1 MCGRR
6 AGRLRGRG
14 FLKFSGFGLI
24 PWRWRNERGGFFTVG
39 GVCLGFC
46 RGDQSGAFFGGADL
60 EAGAMIEKHYSPTE
74 LAKILGISRAGMH
87 LRLHDGTF
95 GHVRLGDRVLIPE
108 SEVQRVLDQC
118 RIEGAHARPA
128 RPAHRRNLFAH
139 A

>member
-1 MCGRR
+1 MIGRK
-6 AGRLRGRG
+6 LRR
-14 FLKFSGFGLI
+14 SSD
-24 PWRWRNERGGFFTVG
+24 ERGGFFTLGRVCV
-39 GVCLGFC
+39 GVCLGN
-46 RGDQSGAFFGGADL
+46 QSGGFFGGVNL
-60 EAGAMIEKHYSPTE
+60 EGVEMIEKHYSPTE

>member
-1 MCGRR
+1 
-6 AGRLRGRG
+6 LNDE
-14 FLKFSGFGLI
+14 
-24 PWRWRNERGGFFTVG
+24 WGGFFTLG

-46 RGDQSGAFFGGADL
+46 LGNQSGAFFGGVDL
-60 EAGAMIEKHYSPTE
+60 EGLPMIEKHYSPTE

-108 SEVQRVLDQC
+108 SEVQRVLDEH
-118 RIEGAHARPA
+118 RIESAHARPA

>member
-1 MCGRR
+1 MG
-6 AGRLRGRG
+6 
-14 FLKFSGFGLI
+14 I
-24 PWRWRNERGGFFTVG
+24 
-39 GVCLGFC
+39 CLGD
-46 RGDQSGAFFGGADL
+46 GSGGFFGGADL
-60 EAGAMIEKHYSPTE
+60 EGVEMIEKHYSPTE

>member
-1 MCGRR
+1 MIGRK
-6 AGRLRGRG
+6 LRR
-14 FLKFSGFGLI
+14 SSD
-24 PWRWRNERGGFFTVG
+24 ERGGFFTLG
-39 GVCLGFC
+39 RVCLGIC
-46 RGDQSGAFFGGADL
+46 LGNQSGAFFGGVDL
-60 EAGAMIEKHYSPTE
+60 EGVPMIEKHYSPSE

>member
-1 MCGRR
+1 M
-6 AGRLRGRG
+6 
-14 FLKFSGFGLI
+14 KFSDFGLF
-24 PWRWRNERGGFFTVG
+24 PWRWRNERGGFFEAGRVCV
-39 GVCLGFC
+39 GVCLGN
-46 RGDQSGAFFGGADL
+46 QSGGFFGGVDL
-60 EAGAMIEKHYSPTE
+60 ENVPMIEKHYSPTE

-118 RIEGAHARPA
+118 RVEGADA
-128 RPAHRRNLFAH
+128 RPAHRRNFFAH